1 MQVPLK
7 INQRLPQPIDRAAA
21 NQGKQ
26 MQTVGLIGAGRM
38 GMPII
43 GHLARKGFKALVSE
57 RNPERRADI
66 EQRGG
71 NLVSLQALAAES
83 DVILICVGYDKEV
96 REILQAPDGLL
107 KTARR
112 GTIVAVLSTVHPNT
126 MKELAAEAESHGMH
140 VVDATVCRGGRA
152 ADDGTLLSFVGGA
165 ADVIERL
172 KPVLLAYS
180 SDVVHSGEIGTAQ
193 VAKASN
199 NLILWACLVA
209 NHEGLALA
217 QRYNV
222 NVEALRTALMTSSAT
237 NGALGNWGKQSMA
250 WAEDD
255 MEIVSEM
262 AAECGISLPQ
272 TGLVREICRTL
283 KPRRYDLD
291 KYGA

>member
-1 MQVPLK
+1 MS
-7 INQRLPQPIDRAAA
+7 AAVSQQDA
-21 NQGKQ
+21 S

-43 GHLARKGFKALVSE
+43 GHLARKGFKVLVSE
-57 RNPERRADI
+57 RNTDRRADI

-71 NLVSLQALAAES
+71 NMVDLSVLAAQS
-83 DVILICVGYDKEV
+83 DVVLICVGYDKEV
-96 REILQAPDGLL
+96 REILQAQDGLL
-107 KTARR
+107 KTAKK
-112 GTIVAVLSTVHPNT
+112 GVIVAVLSTVHPNT
-126 MKELAAEAESHGMH
+126 MKELAAEADAHGMH

-172 KPVLLAYS
+172 KPVLGAYS
-180 SDVVHSGEIGTAQ
+180 SDIVHSGGIGTAQ

-217 QRYNV
+217 QRYDV
-222 NVEALRTALMTSSAT
+222 NVDALRTALMTSSAA

>member
-1 MQVPLK
+1 
-7 INQRLPQPIDRAAA
+7 
-21 NQGKQ
+21 

-43 GHLARKGFKALVSE
+43 GHLVRKGFKVLVCE
-57 RNPERRADI
+57 RNAARRADI
-66 EQRGG
+66 EKTGAA
-71 NLVSLQALAAES
+71 VVDLQAMGKQADA
-83 DVILICVGYDKEV
+83 VLICVGYDKEV
-96 REILQAPDGLL
+96 REILQAQDGLL
-107 KTARR
+107 KC
-112 GTIVAVLSTVHPNT
+112 GKKGLIVAVLSTVHPNT
-126 MKELAAEAESHGMH
+126 MKELAKEADAHGMH

-152 ADDGTLLSFVGGA
+152 ADDGTLLSFVGGPE
-165 ADVIERL
+165 DVVERL
-172 KPVLLAYS
+172 KPVLAAYS
-180 SDVVHSGEIGTAQ
+180 SDIVRSGDIGTAQ

-217 QRYNV
+217 QRYDV
-222 NVEALRTALMTSSAT
+222 NVEALRTALMTSSAA